1 MKKRDVK
8 STVINSVLIL
18 LAVLL
23 FLFFSYTYGEKQEL
37 GNMKPN
43 YVSGLIITM
52 FYVGPVWL
60 VRRHMWKKKSKTAG
74 RTGKTRLLFISREG
88 QRTRVHMTD
97 NDLALIDSGSLQTY
111 LAPGIVLKANEQ
123 AYFNATADLLT
134 STERVVGHK
143 GSSGGVSVRVA
154 RGVSVHS
161 GSHTSTPIYGRVQKT
176 YNGQFVI
183 TNERII
189 FINAL
194 KGFEVAVNKITAIT
208 PYNDGI
214 CIQAGSK
221 AYKIMLPYN
230 DYAIK
235 VLNMMR
241 LY

>member
-1 MKKRDVK
+1 MKRALH
-8 STVINSVLIL
+8 TILWIGFTIFLI
-18 LAVLL
+18 
-23 FLFFSYTYGEKQEL
+23 FLFFICSIAFGTYETGSAFPKE
-37 GNMKPN
+37 N
-43 YVSGLIITM
+43 YFAGTVAVLIILVPTM
-52 FYVGPVWL
+52 IRL
-60 VRRHMWKKKSKTAG
+60 RNNKKMQ
-74 RTGKTRLLFISREG
+74 
-88 QRTRVHMTD
+88 QRMSQNPENARALERSRVHMMD
-97 NDLALIDSGSLQTY
+97 SDLALIDSGRLPNVFGT
-111 LAPGIVLKANEQ
+111 GIVLKANEQ

>member
-1 MKKRDVK
+1 MEKRNVK
-8 STVINSVLIL
+8 STVINSILIL

-43 YVSGLIITM
+43 YVSGLTITM

-60 VRRHMWKKKSKTAG
+60 VRRHMWKKKRKQQEEQA
-74 RTGKTRLLFISREG
+74 RRDFFYSREG

-97 NDLALIDSGSLQTY
+97 NDLALIDSGSLPNVFGT
-111 LAPGIVLKANEQ
+111 GIVLKANEQ

-194 KGFEVAVNKITAIT
+194 KGFEVAVTKITAIT

-214 CIQAGSK
+214 GIQAGSK

>member
-1 MKKRDVK
+1 
-8 STVINSVLIL
+8 
-18 LAVLL
+18 
-23 FLFFSYTYGEKQEL
+23 
-37 GNMKPN
+37 
-43 YVSGLIITM
+43 
-52 FYVGPVWL
+52 
-60 VRRHMWKKKSKTAG
+60 
-74 RTGKTRLLFISREG
+74 
-88 QRTRVHMTD
+88 MTD
-97 NDLALIDSGSLQTY
+97 NDLALIDSGSLPNVFGT
-111 LAPGIVLKANEQ
+111 GIILKANEQ